1 MRCVDV
7 NVLVNAHR
15 DDAPEHARFRSWLSE
30 AAVDDE
36 VLGLPTP
43 TIDGFLRVATHH
55 RVFARPTPVSAA
67 LAWLEALLEAPR
79 VLEVRPGERHRQLTS
94 DLVSTLDLRGND
106 IPDASLAA
114 IAMER
119 GATFWSA
126 DRGFARFPELRW
138 RHPLD
143 PSG

>member
-15 DDAPEHARFRSWLSE
+15 DDAPDHPLFRSWVLE
-30 AAVDDE
+30 AAADDE
-36 VLGLPTP
+36 VLGLPTAVV
-43 TIDGFLRVATHH
+43 DGFLRVVTHR
-55 RVFARPTPVSAA
+55 RVFARPTPMDAA
-67 LAWLEALLEAPR
+67 LAWVGRLLDAPR
-79 VLEVRPGERHRQLTS
+79 VLEVRPGERHRRLTGE
-94 DLVSTLDLRGND
+94 LVSQLDLHGND

-114 IAMER
+114 LAMER

-143 PSG
+143 ASR

>member
-1 MRCVDV
+1 MHD
-7 NVLVNAHR
+7 
-15 DDAPEHARFRSWLSE
+15 
-30 AAVDDE
+30 AAVADE

-43 TIDGFLRVATHH
+43 AIDGFLRAVTHR
-55 RVFARPTPVSAA
+55 RVFARPTPVRDA
-67 LAWLEALLEAPR
+67 LAWLGALLAAPR
-79 VLEVRPGERHRQLTS
+79 VLEVRPGERHRRLTS

-114 IAMER
+114 ISIER

-143 PSG
+143 ASG